1 MAVNNGTIN
10 TGWEMFKELVHITK
24 RQSMEANRLS
34 FEKPVEFVYNP
45 LEYAWDVHS
54 SYLKKYGDGEG
65 RILLIGMNPGPWGM
79 AQTGIPFGE
88 ISGVRDFLDLT
99 GMVGKP
105 KQEHPKRPILGFDC
119 PRSEVSG
126 RRVWEWARERYRT
139 PEKFFKKYFLL
150 NYCPLCFME
159 ESGKNRTPDKL
170 PIEEREKVY
179 EVCDK
184 ALQSFVDVL
193 KPSKIIGIG
202 GFAKKRAMKSL
213 NRSDVD
219 TILHPSPAS
228 PIANRGWKP
237 QIEVQLTKMGIK
249 LP

>member
-1 MAVNNGTIN
+1 
-10 TGWEMFKELVHITK
+10 
-24 RQSMEANRLS
+24 
-34 FEKPVEFVYNP
+34 
-45 LEYAWDVHS
+45 
-54 SYLKKYGDGEG
+54 
-65 RILLIGMNPGPWGM
+65 
-79 AQTGIPFGE
+79 
-88 ISGVRDFLDLT
+88 
-99 GMVGKP
+99 
-105 KQEHPKRPILGFDC
+105 
-119 PRSEVSG
+119 
-126 RRVWEWARERYRT
+126 
-139 PEKFFKKYFLL
+139 
-150 NYCPLCFME
+150 ME

-170 PIEEREKVY
+170 PIDEREKVY
-179 EVCDK
+179 EVCDV

-219 TILHPSPAS
+219 TILHPRPAS